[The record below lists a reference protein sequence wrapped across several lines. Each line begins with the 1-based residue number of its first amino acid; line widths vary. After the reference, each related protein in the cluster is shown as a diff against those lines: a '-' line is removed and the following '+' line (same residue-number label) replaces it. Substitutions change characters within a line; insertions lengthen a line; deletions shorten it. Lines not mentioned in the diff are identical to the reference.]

1 MELRVLKYFLN
12 VARSGSFTLA
22 ANNLH
27 ITQPTLS
34 RQIKELEQ
42 EIGHRLF
49 TRKSHSV
56 SLTDD
61 GRRFFKRAEEIMDL
75 VNKTKAEF
83 QTASDTVSGE
93 IYIGSGESDVMNKI
107 AELVS
112 ELQKKYP
119 KICCHLYSGN
129 AEDVCERLDKGLLD
143 FGVLIQPAD
152 LSKYDTLET
161 SITDEWGLIMR
172 KDNPLAQQKYI
183 EKKDLL
189 KLPLIC
195 SQQFLNH
202 STNDNFFSKWFGN
215 DFNNLNISAT
225 YNLLFNATHLAEK
238 NNSCILGL
246 NKLVDIRNGNL
257 CFRPLF
263 PPLVSKINIIWK
275 KGQIF
280 SPAAQIFADL
290 LQQEFGKYPTD

>member
-12 VARSGSFTLA
+12 IARCGSFTLA

-42 EIGHRLF
+42 EIGHPLF
-49 TRKSHSV
+49 IRKSHSV
-56 SLTDD
+56 SLTDE

-83 QTASDTVSGE
+83 QTGSDTVSGE

-107 AELVS
+107 AEIIA
-112 ELQKKYP
+112 ELQIKYS

-161 SITDEWGLIMR
+161 YIADEWGLIMR

-202 STNDNFFSKWFGN
+202 SANDNFFSMWFGD
-215 DFNNLNISAT
+215 DFKNLNISAT

-238 NNSCILGL
+238 NNCCILGL
-246 NKLVDIRNGNL
+246 NKLVDIRNSNL

-280 SPAAQIFADL
+280 SPSAQIFADL
-290 LQQEFGKYPTD
+290 LQKEFGN